1 MAFISEWFWFFLL
14 LPIAAVS
21 GWIIGRRGGERHSD
35 TQVSRLSTTY
45 FRGLNYLLN
54 EQPDKAIELF
64 LHIAEL
70 DKDTFE
76 TQVAL
81 GHLFR
86 RRGEVDRA
94 IRLHQALVQRP
105 GLSDQQTRAGVASAR
120 RGLHALGPARSRRD
134 RLQRPGRARHARAA
148 RPAPPDRHLPV
159 RAGLGQGDRERPPIR
174 GSDRRADGQA
184 HRAVRV
190 RARRPSSRGRRNRR
204 CACGGRSVP
213 TRPTPTPFARACSK
227 AASMSTPA
235 TTPAP
240 SVRSSALRACDPDYL
255 PEILPAAAG
264 VLRPRGRCARRARLP
279 GRDDA
284 STIAASR
291 PVLALTR
298 MVENEDGVP
307 AARAYLA
314 RQLKDRPSV
323 RGEAALIDLTLAEGA
338 DPAGDAARPQ
348 AHHRPVAGA
357 QSELPLQPL
366 RLRRAQ
372 PPLAMPELQGVGHD
386 QAAAE
391 LRGGLIDAGMAVA
404 FTSASACAGHL
415 AGATLCASGGR

>member
-21 GWIIGRRGGERHSD
+21 GWVIGRRGGERHSD

-105 GLSDQQTRAGVASAR
+105 GLSDQQKVQA
-120 RGLHALGPARSRRD
+120 LLALGEDYMRSGLLDRAETVFSDLVALDMRAPLALRHLIGIYQSERDWNKAIENAQRFEAATGEPMGKLIAQFECELADRHRAAGQVDEAR
-134 RLQRPGRARHARAA
+134 LAVARAYEA
-148 RPAPPDRHLPV
+148 DANSV
-159 RAGLGQGDRERPPIR
+159 RAGMIEGRIEVEAGHHPAAIRAFER
-174 GSDRRADGQA
+174 
-184 HRAVRV
+184 V
-190 RARRPSSRGRRNRR
+190 ARN
-204 CACGGRSVP
+204 
-213 TRPTPTPFARACSK
+213 
-227 AASMSTPA
+227 
-235 TTPAP
+235 
-240 SVRSSALRACDPDYL
+240 DPDYL
-255 PEILPAAAG
+255 PEVLPSLLSSYEKTGDVTGARAFLAEMCEHY
-264 VLRPRGRCARRARLP
+264 RG
-279 GRDDA
+279 
-284 STIAASR
+284 IA

-298 MVENEDGVP
+298 MVEAGEGVA

-314 RQLKDRPSV
+314 QQLKDRPSV

-338 DPAGDAARPQ
+338 DP
-348 AHHRPVAGA
+348 
-357 QSELPLQPL
+357 L
-366 RLRRAQ
+366 
-372 PPLAMPELQGVGHD
+372 
-386 QAAAE
+386 
-391 LRGGLIDAGMAVA
+391 
-404 FTSASACAGHL
+404 
-415 AGATLCASGGR
+415 ATLHDLKHITDQLLVRNPSYRCNRCGFGARSHHWQCPSCKEWGTVKPLLSYAVV